1 MKLRSDQRVPRPA
14 AQRGISLFG
23 LLFWGVLIAFIGVLA
38 IKVLP
43 TLNEYFTIVRTI
55 NKIKDSGPT
64 TVTEVRQAFNK
75 KKDIEYSITSIG
87 GNDLEIENVSDR
99 MTIRFAYDKEIV
111 IMEPVYLLIKFRG
124 ASH

>member
-1 MKLRSDQRVPRPA
+1 MKLRSDQCGPRPS
-14 AQRGISLFG
+14 AQRGVSLFG

-43 TLNEYFTIVRTI
+43 TLNEYFTIMRTI

-75 KKDIEYSITSIG
+75 QKDIEYSITSIG

-99 MTIRFAYDKEIV
+99 MTIRFAYDKEIA

>member
-1 MKLRSDQRVPRPA
+1 MKPRKPLRHTWPA
-14 AQRGISLFG
+14 GQRGVSLFG

-75 KKDIEYSITSIG
+75 QKDIEYSITSIG

>member
-1 MKLRSDQRVPRPA
+1 MNLRRDQRVSRPV

-23 LLFWGVLIAFIGVLA
+23 LLFWAVMIAFVGVLA

-75 KKDIEYSITSIG
+75 QKDIEYSISSISG
-87 GNDLEIENVSDR
+87 SDLEIENVGDR
-99 MTIRFAYDKEIV
+99 LTIRFAYDKEIV